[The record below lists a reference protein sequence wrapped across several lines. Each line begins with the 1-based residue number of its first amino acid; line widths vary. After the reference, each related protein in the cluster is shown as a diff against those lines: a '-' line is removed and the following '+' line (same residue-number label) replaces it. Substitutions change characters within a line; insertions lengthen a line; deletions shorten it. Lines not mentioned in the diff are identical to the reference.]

1 MADRRVGNGW
11 LALVAAIS
19 ILFGLPSCSPPNDP
33 PPRPSGTLPIRTLP
47 PASGTLP
54 VYPRPT
60 AGTPRPT
67 LVPSDTR
74 PPEPTEGATPTVPPG
89 QRSQEILER
98 CFAGKL
104 AFRPPSPLQQGDV
117 VEFVVRVALATSP
130 VDPATG
136 LPGTGEPTRRQPPIC
151 ERMQADL
158 TSSGGVKI
166 ERASSELISIPEKGA
181 GEWAWHLTALES
193 GRHEMVLRLLA
204 PDPDGGTIIVE
215 TFRETITVDV
225 GVMYVVTTWIKE
237 MAPPLQALL
246 GIIVILGGWALF
258 LFTRRWKRGKHAAK
272 ARSDR

>member
-11 LALVAAIS
+11 LALVTAIC
-19 ILFGLPSCSPPNDP
+19 ILLGLPSCSPPGDP
-33 PPRPSGTLPIRTLP
+33 PPSPSETLPRPSETVPVDPLPT
-47 PASGTLP
+47 
-54 VYPRPT
+54 V
-60 AGTPRPT
+60 GTPRPT
-67 LVPSDTR
+67 VVPSDTQ
-74 PPEPTEGATPTVPPG
+74 PPVPSEGATPTVPPG

-98 CFAGKL
+98 CFAGEL

-151 ERMQADL
+151 ERMRADL
-158 TSSGGVKI
+158 TSSRGVKI
-166 ERASSELISIPEKGA
+166 ERASSELISIPERGA

-204 PDPDGGTIIVE
+204 PDPDGGTITVE
-215 TFRETITVDV
+215 TFRETITVDI
-225 GVMYVVTTWIKE
+225 GVMYVVSTWIKE

-272 ARSDR
+272 ARSEH